1 MRCARLGRKGQ
12 RKLSVCVRAPRESH
26 RFMYRKFEFAGVGG
40 APQEVQQVP
49 CRTLRATDR
58 RRSSNRSALNCRYFT
73 TPMRTSDGIRID
85 SYVARDAPMWVK
97 NHALRTDS
105 GSSVRLMTR
114 SITPGRP
121 TRIDPARLHR
131 RPGHGRAERCAR
143 QLGIPQS
150 GLRRRPH
157 AGEVRARPRF
167 GSFIRTCRP
176 NRYCMC
182 WPPLIPMF
190 APVTKAA
197 SSLAR

>member
-12 RKLSVCVRAPRESH
+12 PKLSVCVRAPRESH
-26 RFMYRKFEFAGVGG
+26 RCMYRKFEFAGAGR

-58 RRSSNRSALNCRYFT
+58 RRSSNRSTLNCRYFT
-73 TPMRTSDGIRID
+73 TPVRTSDGIRID
-85 SYVARDAPMWVK
+85 SYVARDAPVWVK

-105 GSSVRLMTR
+105 GSSVHLMAR

-121 TRIDPARLHR
+121 TRID
-131 RPGHGRAERCAR
+131 RAERCAR

-157 AGEVRARPRF
+157 AGEVRARLGF

-182 WPPLIPMF
+182 
-190 APVTKAA
+190 
-197 SSLAR
+197 